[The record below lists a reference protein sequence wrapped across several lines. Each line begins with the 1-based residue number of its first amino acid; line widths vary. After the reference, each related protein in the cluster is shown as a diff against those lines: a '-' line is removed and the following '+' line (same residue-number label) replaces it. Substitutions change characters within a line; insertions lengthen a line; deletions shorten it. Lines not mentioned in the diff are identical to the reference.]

1 MARRSTTRRSIERI
15 MRWIARGVN
24 RRGDA
29 ARARTTRAWR
39 LAAVA
44 ALAVLDAAPALAQE
58 PTALRVVAFAGG
70 SNWPIWVAQE
80 QGLFARNGVAVTLAF
95 TPSSVQLVKD
105 MLAGTYDVAMTAAD
119 NIVAYDEG
127 QGEAGPSEAPDLIAF
142 MGADDGLLSVM
153 AAPDI
158 TGLAALKGKT
168 LSVDAMTTGFAFVL
182 REMLA
187 RSGVAE
193 AAVSFVRVGGG
204 LQRLNALRDGA
215 QAATLLNTPL
225 DILAEESGFRRL
237 AGVSETLGAYQGI
250 VAAARRGWLDAHGAA
265 AVGFLRGY
273 KAAMDWLGDP
283 GNRQAALDILT
294 TKLAGTSPA
303 VADRT
308 YDALLGAP
316 GGLYRDLAI
325 DLDGMRTVL
334 ALRSKYGEPRK
345 MLGDPMKY
353 VDLSYRERALAPR

>member
-1 MARRSTTRRSIERI
+1 MA
-15 MRWIARGVN
+15 G
-24 RRGDA
+24 
-29 ARARTTRAWR
+29 R
-39 LAAVA
+39 LAAIA
-44 ALAVLDAAPALAQE
+44 ALTVLGVAPAPAQE
-58 PTALRVVAFAGG
+58 PAALRVVAFAGG

-80 QGLFARNGVAVTLAF
+80 HGLFARNGLAVALAF

-105 MLAGTYDVAMTAAD
+105 MLADTYDVAMTAAD

-127 QGEAGPSEAPDLIAF
+127 QGEAGPGEAPDFIAF
-142 MGADDGLLSVM
+142 MGADNGLLSVM
-153 AAPDI
+153 AAPGI
-158 TGLAALKGKT
+158 AGIAELKGKA

-187 RSGVAE
+187 RTGVAE
-193 AAVSFVRVGGG
+193 DAVSFVRVGGG
-204 LQRLNALRDGA
+204 LQRLKALRDGA

-225 DILAEESGFRRL
+225 DILAEESGLHRL
-237 AGVSETLGAYQGI
+237 ARASDMLGAYQGI
-250 VAAARRGWLDAHGAA
+250 VGAARRGWLDSHGAVV
-265 AVGFLRGY
+265 VGFLRGY

-283 GNRQAALDILT
+283 RNRQAALDILT
-294 TKLAGTSPA
+294 TKLAGTTQA

-334 ALRSKYGEPRK
+334 ALRSKYGEPRRI
-345 MLGDPMKY
+345 LDDPMKY
-353 VDLSYRERALAPR
+353 VDLSLRERALAPP